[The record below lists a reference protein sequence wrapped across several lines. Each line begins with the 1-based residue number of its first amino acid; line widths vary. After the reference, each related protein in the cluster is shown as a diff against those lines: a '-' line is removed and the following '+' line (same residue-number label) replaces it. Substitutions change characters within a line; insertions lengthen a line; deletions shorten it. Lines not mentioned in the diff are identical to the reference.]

1 MPPINVS
8 SPPRLMRSQ
17 SSHTAQLEVK
27 IYSNLGSKL
36 LFWDIIHKLSAK
48 ALRML
53 ISRQDNAA
61 AIDLSSPFSSSA
73 EFISMMPKWVTLTT
87 EYILHGGSFAI
98 KFCPLMDRDRT
109 AGGGGSAGL
118 SALFSPFCQ
127 PYPTV
132 SFMC

>member
-1 MPPINVS
+1 
-8 SPPRLMRSQ
+8 MRSQ
-17 SSHTAQLEVK
+17 SSRTAQLEVK

-36 LFWDIIHKLSAK
+36 LFWDIIHKFSAK

-61 AIDLSSPFSSSA
+61 AIDLSSPFSSSAA

-109 AGGGGSAGL
+109 AGGGGGARPG
-118 SALFSPFCQ
+118 ALISPFCQ
-127 PYPTV
+127 PHPKLV
-132 SFMC
+132 KISILNKNRLL